1 MTYPKYQLMGFP
13 FSRFSLL
20 YNYYFGHALSWSS
33 CPCLSC
39 HSLLVLL
46 SFSPPLP
53 GPLYWPGCSF
63 YSTGPHNNVGKE
75 ASPLW
80 FETFLW
86 ISLRMPQSEIL
97 VATTLTFL
105 HSLCFCGKL
114 RMAPFP
120 QSPSSLNS
128 ILESIRILSPS
139 CGLHYMTLSPFLE
152 LRDSLQPP
160 CLIANILISVQ
171 LSQLPEMAHLIF
183 KFSHTLP
190 SYTTTQT
197 NESKSL
203 LSLRFFYFP
212 QKCFTSIIYLLSTL
226 RKSFKTTV

>member
-63 YSTGPHNNVGKE
+63 YSTGPHNHVEKE

-105 HSLCFCGKL
+105 HSLCFWEKL

-128 ILESIRILSPS
+128 ILESIRILPPS
-139 CGLHYMTLSPFLE
+139 CGLHYMTLSPWTQRFHCNPHVLLQTAWSQFSSVNCQRWHIQFLN
-152 LRDSLQPP
+152 SH
-160 CLIANILISVQ
+160 ILYQVI
-171 LSQLPEMAHLIF
+171 LPHKQMNP
-183 KFSHTLP
+183 KV
-190 SYTTTQT
+190 SY
-197 NESKSL
+197 L
-203 LSLRFFYFP
+203 
-212 QKCFTSIIYLLSTL
+212 
-226 RKSFKTTV
+226 